1 LALALAEISRS
12 FIMPALLI
20 DGDMRRP
27 RLHEIFGVPNQW
39 GLSDVLEGKPFPTG
53 REAIVCRTGFRNL
66 YLLPAGSS
74 GSNIPGLLHLP
85 LAPEF
90 LDRMRKEFH
99 TVIIDTPPML
109 HLPDARILGR
119 YADGVILV
127 VRSSQT
133 MRAAAVAA
141 NQRLTEDGTRVLGTI
156 LNQWDPR
163 ETNSYS
169 YGYSYSYK
177 ARA

>member
-1 LALALAEISRS
+1 
-12 FIMPALLI
+12 
-20 DGDMRRP
+20 
-27 RLHEIFGVPNQW
+27 
-39 GLSDVLEGKPFPTG
+39 
-53 REAIVCRTGFRNL
+53 
-66 YLLPAGSS
+66 
-74 GSNIPGLLHLP
+74 
-85 LAPEF
+85 
-90 LDRMRKEFH
+90 MRKEFH

-169 YGYSYSYK
+169 YSYSYK